1 MRLRRRQKWGIIYS
15 GRAFVNALLLLMGG
29 SGERFGGDT
38 PKQFLDVEYQGR
50 KMPLFEITARKL
62 LAALP
67 IDIVIFVSPK
77 NTVGSAV
84 VNPVI
89 ERLLADFPGRRMKY
103 AAAGM
108 TRFASFLSGL
118 SAAEKFAGV
127 ERLLVHDANR
137 PYLGR
142 EYLQRVASHLDY
154 LSADIPAFIPV
165 IPVVDSVVRLDGKNV
180 INYENRA
187 ELKRV
192 QTPQLMHYST
202 FAAAYSASLGRGQ
215 MAFDFTDEGSLCLSF
230 GLKVGTFDGDP
241 LNIKITYRADL
252 QL

>member
-1 MRLRRRQKWGIIYS
+1 M
-15 GRAFVNALLLLMGG
+15 NALLLLMGG

-38 PKQFLDVEYQGR
+38 PKQFLDIEYQGR

-77 NTVGSAV
+77 NTAGSAV

-89 ERLLADFPGRRMKY
+89 EKLTADFPGRKMKY
-103 AAAGM
+103 AAAGIS
-108 TRFASFLSGL
+108 RFASFLSGL
-118 SAAEKFAGV
+118 SAAEKFQGV

-137 PYLGR
+137 PYLGT
-142 EYLQRVASHLDY
+142 EFLQRASSHLGY
-154 LSADIPAFIPV
+154 LSPDLPAFIPV
-165 IPVVDSVVRLDGKNV
+165 IPVVDSIIRLDGKNV
-180 INYENRA
+180 VNYEDRA

-192 QTPQLMHYST
+192 QTPQLLHYAAFST
-202 FAAAYSASLGRGQ
+202 AYSASLGRGQ

-230 GLKVGTFDGDP
+230 GLKVGTFEGDP
-241 LNIKITYRADL
+241 ENVKITFRADL
-252 QL
+252 NLEKL

>member
-1 MRLRRRQKWGIIYS
+1 M
-15 GRAFVNALLLLMGG
+15 NALLLLMGG

-38 PKQFLDVEYQGR
+38 PKQFLDIEYQG
-50 KMPLFEITARKL
+50 KTMPLFEITARKL

-77 NTVGSAV
+77 NTAGSAI

-89 ERLLADFPGRRMKY
+89 EKLLADFPGRKMKY

-118 SAAEKFAGV
+118 SAAEKFPAV

-137 PYLGR
+137 PYLGS
-142 EYLQRVASHLDY
+142 EYLQRVAAHLGY
-154 LSADIPAFIPV
+154 LSADMPAFIPV
-165 IPVVDSVVRLDGKNV
+165 IPVVDSIVRLDGRNV
-180 INYENRA
+180 IHYENRS

-202 FAAAYSASLGRGQ
+202 FAAAYSAALNRGQ

-230 GLKVGTFDGDP
+230 GLKVGTFDGD
-241 LNIKITYRADL
+241 LENAKITFRADL
-252 QL
+252 QQNKL

>member
-1 MRLRRRQKWGIIYS
+1 M
-15 GRAFVNALLLLMGG
+15 NALLLLMGG

-38 PKQFLDVEYQGR
+38 PKQFLDIEYQG
-50 KMPLFEITARKL
+50 KTMPLFEITARKL
-62 LAALP
+62 LSALP

-77 NTVGSAV
+77 NTAGSVV

-89 ERLLADFPGRRMKY
+89 ERLLSDFPGRKMKY

-118 SAAEKFAGV
+118 SAAEKYPGI
-127 ERLLVHDANR
+127 EQLLVHDANR
-137 PYLGR
+137 PYLGS
-142 EYLQRVASHLDY
+142 EYLQRVASHLGY
-154 LSADIPAFIPV
+154 LSSDLPAFIPV
-165 IPVVDSVVRLDGKNV
+165 IPVVDSIVRLDGKNV

-192 QTPQLMHYST
+192 QTPQLMHYAT
-202 FAAAYSASLGRGQ
+202 FAAAYSSSLGRGQ

-230 GLKVGTFDGDP
+230 GLKVGTFDGD
-241 LNIKITYRADL
+241 LENVKITFRADL
-252 QL
+252 QQDRL